1 MLNSQYDLVNFQ
13 LNKSKQLQNE
23 IPVSTH
29 ARPSTSYQDSAPRVS
44 DPLEHTRFTH
54 GNFSASDAI
63 PVGSSRERNE
73 FPRKVEKVTQSSKKT
88 TNKPQEGLRLSKSS
102 KILDD
107 STKENCKITTNTSKA
122 DHCPPKIF

>member
-1 MLNSQYDLVNFQ
+1 MGHPPTAEDLVNTGRFQKMLNSQYDLVTLQ
-13 LNKSKQLQNE
+13 LKKSKQLQNE

-54 GNFSASDAI
+54 GDFSPSDAI
-63 PVGSSRERNE
+63 PVGSSRVRDD

-88 TNKPQEGLRLSKSS
+88 SN
-102 KILDD
+102 
-107 STKENCKITTNTSKA
+107 
-122 DHCPPKIF
+122 